1 MRAILAPSALR
12 DIKEILLWS
21 EEKFGKDAALRY
33 EALLV
38 QAVRDI
44 EANPARPGVSHRRD
58 IPADVSLYDLAFS
71 RSRMAGEAV
80 KGASAFSGF
89 PG

>member
-1 MRAILAPSALR
+1 MRAILAPSALK

-21 EEKFGKDAALRY
+21 EEKFGKDAALHY

-44 EANPARPGVSHRRD
+44 EANPARPGVSHRET
-58 IPADVSLYDLAFS
+58 S
-71 RSRMAGEAV
+71 RRTFLSIILLSAVAGWRV
-80 KGASAFSGF
+80 RQ
-89 PG
+89 